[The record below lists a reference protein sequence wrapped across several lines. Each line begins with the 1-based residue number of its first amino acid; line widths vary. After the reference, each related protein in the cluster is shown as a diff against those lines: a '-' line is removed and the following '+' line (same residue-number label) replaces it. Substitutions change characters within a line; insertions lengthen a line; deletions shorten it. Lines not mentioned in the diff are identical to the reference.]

1 MNSFQPSVS
10 QRLNFALRAFI
21 KRQPLLYLRS
31 LKMRD
36 IDLSYF
42 VSHETDM
49 LLAGFGGS
57 ANTYATQALRS
68 GSPGINLAHHL
79 HVAAQVKR
87 AAQLGTPCLV
97 LIRHP
102 VDSIS
107 SLTTRF
113 GLEFSVD
120 GLGWAL
126 KDYQNYYDA
135 IIGHRK
141 IFITC
146 GFKDV
151 IEDYSAVIRQVN
163 KRFNTNF
170 NAPEN
175 GSEASKEIIARNK
188 FPGTR
193 RACTLEDVQALTN
206 SPELE
211 KQRILAEKGY
221 ERFCT
226 LTNTTYWKDP
236 DRPPIARRDKLAENP
251 SQTQG

>member
-10 QRLNFALRAFI
+10 QRLNFAVRAFI
-21 KRQPLLYLRS
+21 KRQPLLYRRS
-31 LKMRD
+31 LKMRN

-42 VSHETDM
+42 VNHETDM

-57 ANTYATQALRS
+57 ANSYATQALLG

-107 SLTTRF
+107 SLTTRR
-113 GLEFSVD
+113 GPEFSVD

-141 IFITC
+141 GFITC

-163 KRFNTNF
+163 KCFNTNF
-170 NAPEN
+170 SVPEN
-175 GSEASKEIIARNK
+175 GSDALKEIVAKNK
-188 FPGTR
+188 VPGTDR
-193 RACTLEDVQALTN
+193 GCTLEDVQALMN

-211 KQRILAEKGY
+211 KLRIRAEKSY

-236 DRPPIARRDKLAENP
+236 DRTPIARRDKLAENS
-251 SQTQG
+251 SQTEG